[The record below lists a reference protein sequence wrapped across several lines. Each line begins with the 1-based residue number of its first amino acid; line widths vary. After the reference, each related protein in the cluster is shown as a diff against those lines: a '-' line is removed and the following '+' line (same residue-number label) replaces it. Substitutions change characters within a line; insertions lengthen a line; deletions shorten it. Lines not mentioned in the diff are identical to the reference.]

1 MPFTNPP
8 TSFVQ
13 NYGQNVLMMAQ
24 QVESKLRS
32 AVMNETATGERF
44 YFELYNT
51 NASMS
56 QVTDRFGDKK
66 PTDTLFERRA
76 VDLLDYDDSKMVDSF
91 DKLKMLIDPT
101 NPIVTAQA
109 AQIGRQIDDVI
120 IASLYADMK
129 TDKTG
134 STAVSPQ
141 TAIAVNSWAYGVG
154 TGNSN
159 ITISKLIEAAALF
172 DNADVPMEDR
182 FFLIDPINHAK
193 LLATA
198 EATSSDF
205 VTSKNLVTGQV
216 EGLVGF
222 NLIKSTRLPTDG
234 SGYRRCFAFQKTGV
248 GLVTAME
255 PKISINKRVDKRG
268 EPWEAYVALSM
279 AATRLEN
286 SKVVEVKAV
295 AT

>member
-1 MPFTNPP
+1 MSFTNPP

-51 NASMS
+51 NSSMS
-56 QVTDRFGDKK
+56 QVTERFGDKN

-120 IASLYADMK
+120 IAALYADMK
-129 TDKTG
+129 TGKSG
-134 STAVSPQ
+134 GTAVSPQ

>member
-56 QVTDRFGDKK
+56 QVTERFGDKK

-101 NPIVTAQA
+101 NSIVTAQA

>member
-1 MPFTNPP
+1 MSFTNPS

-24 QVESKLRS
+24 QMESKLRPL
-32 AVMNETATGERF
+32 VMNETATGERF

-51 NASMS
+51 NSAMS
-56 QVTDRFGDKK
+56 QVTTRFEDKQN
-66 PTDTLFERRA
+66 TDTLFERRA

-101 NPIVTAQA
+101 SPIVAAQA
-109 AQIGRQIDDVI
+109 AQMGRQIDDII

-129 TDKTG
+129 TGKTG
-134 STAVSPQ
+134 SSTSSLTNTV
-141 TAIAVNSWAYGVG
+141 AINSWAYGSG
-154 TGNSN
+154 SGNAN
-159 ITISKLIEAAALF
+159 VTISKLIEAAAVLN
-172 DNADVPMEDR
+172 NADVPMEDR
-182 FFLIDPINHAK
+182 YFVLDPINHAK

-198 EATSSDF
+198 EATSADF
-205 VTSKNLVTGQV
+205 VTAKNLVTGQV

-222 NLIKSTRLPTDG
+222 KLIQSTRLPVDG
-234 SGYRRCFAFQKTGV
+234 SGYRRCFAWNKTGM
-248 GLVTAME
+248 GLVTAQN
-255 PKISINKRVDKRG
+255 PKISINKRTDKRG
-268 EPWEAYVALSM
+268 EPWEAYISLSM

-286 SKVVEVKAV
+286 SKVVEVKAL

>member
-101 NPIVTAQA
+101 NSIVTAQA